1 MQDTS
6 KHAMPKEHAPA
17 GTAGA
22 SLPWREFF
30 VRLGDGTLQDAAAPS
45 RDRAKAPRIRPAKDR
60 RADTACR

>member
-6 KHAMPKEHAPA
+6 KHATMPEHAPT

-30 VRLGDGTLQDAAAPS
+30 VRLGDGTLQDATAPS
-45 RDRAKAPRIRPAKDR
+45 RDRDAAPRNRPAKDR
-60 RADTACR
+60 RAETA